1 MRSGLA
7 RSYLF
12 APGNQ
17 PDLLSKVFSAGAD
30 AVVLDLE
37 DAVPVD
43 QKQRAR
49 ELVRR
54 ALENR
59 SNSTG
64 PAAWVRINSLR
75 GPEWQRD
82 LEVIVGP
89 GLEGVR
95 VPKVDSP
102 SELDSLAEALSEI
115 EADSGLE
122 SGSIRV
128 TCTIESA
135 KGLLAA
141 SELALHQQVDR
152 IAFGSTDF
160 MADIGADPTAESMA
174 TLWARSS
181 LVVICRAAGLIPPIA
196 PVWTRLEDLEGL
208 RKNSLECRQLG
219 LFGRTCIHPKQIST
233 IHEAFTPTAE
243 EVAQARSAVEAWED
257 TARARD
263 GVAVTEDGRFVD
275 PAVLRHAR
283 AVLELATALH
293 LDSEQGTVQ

>member
-7 RSYLF
+7 RSYLY
-12 APGNQ
+12 APGSQ

-37 DAVPVD
+37 DAVPND
-43 QKQRAR
+43 QKQQAR
-49 ELVRR
+49 DLVRR

-59 SNSTG
+59 SNSSG

-102 SELDSLAEALSEI
+102 SELDLLAEALSEL
-115 EADSGLE
+115 EAGARLE
-122 SGSIRV
+122 AGSIRV

-141 SELALHQQVDR
+141 SELAQHQRVDR
-152 IAFGSTDF
+152 MAFGSTDF

-196 PVWTRLEDLEGL
+196 PVWTRLEDSDGL
-208 RKNSLECRQLG
+208 RRSSLEWAVGAVWPYVYSSKADQLY
-219 LFGRTCIHPKQIST
+219 S
-233 IHEAFTPTAE
+233 
-243 EVAQARSAVEAWED
+243 RSLY
-257 TARARD
+257 T
-263 GVAVTEDGRFVD
+263 DGRGGG
-275 PAVLRHAR
+275 AS
-283 AVLELATALH
+283 
-293 LDSEQGTVQ
+293 SERGRGLGRYR